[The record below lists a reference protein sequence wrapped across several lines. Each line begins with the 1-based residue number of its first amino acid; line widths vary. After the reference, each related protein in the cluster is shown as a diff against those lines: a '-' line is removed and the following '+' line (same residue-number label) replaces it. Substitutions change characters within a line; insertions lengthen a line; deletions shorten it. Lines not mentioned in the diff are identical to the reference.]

1 MRRPLIGL
9 SCLVLVS
16 VALAAAAENPPSS
29 PADPREL
36 YRRPTEIPFPK
47 SNPYSEAKAKLG
59 QYLFFDPVLSGS
71 RSRSCAS
78 CHSPSLSWT
87 DGLPL
92 AVGENQKP
100 LTLKSPTLL
109 NIAWIEPLGWDG
121 HFRTLESVAF
131 GPINSPANMN
141 ASEKLVVERLNA
153 IPGYTKAFETA
164 FGAGPITKQKIE
176 LALAT
181 FERTIVSSDAP
192 FDRWIGGDEAAIGA
206 DAKSGFA
213 LFNGK
218 ARCSSCHSSWLF
230 TDNSFHDVGVARG
243 GDLGR
248 GKYFPSSAKLRH
260 AFKTPTLRDI
270 ARRAPYMHD
279 GSVKDLQAV
288 VDLYNRG
295 GINRPSRSAQIRQ
308 LNLDETEKQELI
320 AFLNTLTSPGR
331 PSNVP
336 AFPR

>member
-1 MRRPLIGL
+1 MRRSLIGL
-9 SCLVLVS
+9 SCLILVS
-16 VALAAAAENPPSS
+16 VALAAGAENMPSA
-29 PADPREL
+29 PVDLRDL

-47 SNPYSEAKAKLG
+47 NNPYSEAKAKLG
-59 QYLFFDPVLSGS
+59 QNLFFDPVLSGS
-71 RSRSCAS
+71 RTRSCAS

-100 LTLKSPTLL
+100 LKLKSPTLL

-141 ASEKLVVERLNA
+141 SSEKIVVERLNA
-153 IPGYTKAFETA
+153 IPGYAKAFEES
-164 FGAGPITKQKIE
+164 FGAGPITKQKVE

-181 FERTIVSSDAP
+181 FERTIVSNDAP
-192 FDRWIGGDEAAIGA
+192 FDHWINGEDGAIGA

-218 ARCSSCHSSWLF
+218 ARCSSCHNGWLF
-230 TDNSFHDVGVARG
+230 TDNSFHDIGVARG
-243 GDLGR
+243 SEMGR
-248 GKYFPSSAKLRH
+248 GKFFPTSAKLKH

-270 ARRAPYMHD
+270 SRRAPYMHD

-295 GINRPSRSAQIRQ
+295 GISRPSRSAQIAP
-308 LNLDETEKQELI
+308 LNLTDAEKQELI
-320 AFLNTLTSPGR
+320 AFLNTLTGQSQ
-331 PSNVP
+331 PSSIP

>member
-1 MRRPLIGL
+1 MPRWLIGL
-9 SCLVLVS
+9 SFLISIS
-16 VALAAAAENPPSS
+16 VALAAGAENIPSA
-29 PADPREL
+29 PIDLRDL

-59 QYLFFDPVLSGS
+59 QNLFFDPILSGS
-71 RSRSCAS
+71 RTRSCAS

-100 LTLKSPTLL
+100 LKLKSPTLL

-131 GPINSPANMN
+131 GPINSSANMN
-141 ASEKLVVERLNA
+141 SSEKGVVERLSA
-153 IPGYTKAFETA
+153 IPDYAKAFEAA

-192 FDRWIGGDEAAIGA
+192 FDRWINGEEGAIGVE
-206 DAKSGFA
+206 AKSGFA

-218 ARCSSCHSSWLF
+218 ARCSSCHSGWLF
-230 TDNSFHDVGVARG
+230 TDNSFHDVGVARSG
-243 GDLGR
+243 EIGR
-248 GKYFPSSAKLRH
+248 GKFFPSSAKLKH

-270 ARRAPYMHD
+270 TRRAPYMHD

-288 VDLYNRG
+288 VDLYSRG
-295 GINRPSRSAQIRQ
+295 GISRPSRSAQI
-308 LNLDETEKQELI
+308 LPLHLSETEKQELI
-320 AFLNTLTSPGR
+320 AFLNTLTSPNR
-331 PSNVP
+331 PSSVP
-336 AFPR
+336 VFPR

>member
-1 MRRPLIGL
+1 MPRWLIGL
-9 SCLVLVS
+9 SSLISIS
-16 VALAAAAENPPSS
+16 VALAAGAENML
-29 PADPREL
+29 PAPIDFREL

-59 QYLFFDPVLSGS
+59 QNLFFDPILSGS
-71 RSRSCAS
+71 RTRSCAS

-100 LTLKSPTLL
+100 LKLKSPTLL

-131 GPINSPANMN
+131 GPINSAANMN
-141 ASEKLVVERLNA
+141 SSEKVVVERLSA
-153 IPGYTKAFETA
+153 VPDYAKAFDTA

-192 FDRWIGGDEAAIGA
+192 FDRWINGEEGAIGA
-206 DAKSGFA
+206 EAKSGFA

-218 ARCSSCHSSWLF
+218 ARCSSCHSGWLF
-230 TDNSFHDVGVARG
+230 TDNSFHDIGVARNG
-243 GDLGR
+243 EIGR
-248 GKYFPSSAKLRH
+248 GKFFPSSAKLKH

-270 ARRAPYMHD
+270 TRRAPYMHD

-288 VDLYNRG
+288 VDLYSRG
-295 GINRPSRSAQIRQ
+295 GINRPSRSAQIAP
-308 LNLDETEKQELI
+308 LHLSEAEKQELI
-320 AFLNTLTSPGR
+320 AFLNTLTSPNR
-331 PSNVP
+331 PSSVP
-336 AFPR
+336 TFPR